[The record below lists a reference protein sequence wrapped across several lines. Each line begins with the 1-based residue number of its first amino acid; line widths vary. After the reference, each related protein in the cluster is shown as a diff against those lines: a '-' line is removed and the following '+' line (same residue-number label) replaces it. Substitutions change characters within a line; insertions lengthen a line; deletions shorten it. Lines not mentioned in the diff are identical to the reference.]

1 MTDNEHNIMNDDIV
15 DDTPRVALDRP
26 STSRPGSTS
35 NGAPSKVVQP
45 KPQALAKGA
54 SVSSI
59 LVSPRQKGNPI
70 LNNVRSVGWEYS
82 DIPADFVL
90 GATTCA
96 LFLSLKYHRIH
107 PEYIYSRIKA
117 LGGRYG
123 LRILL
128 VLVDIDNHESPLKEL
143 SKTSLINNVT
153 VILCWSSAEGGRYL
167 ELYKNYE
174 HAAPT
179 SIKGVQSTTY
189 SDQLVDFVTEPRG
202 INKTDAVNLV
212 SNFGSIRT
220 AINARPEE
228 IALIPGWGEKKVQRW
243 CSAVREPFRARR
255 AGRRGLLAEDSMG
268 TPALSREA
276 TRVDEDVTPALSRD
290 ASRAE
295 TDRDAAVAARLGITE
310 PLPFPPAAAATG
322 NGASDAEKRPDTR
335 LADDFQAEEPGE
347 DEEEAFAEML
357 ATESR
362 MSKHGQNVSSTTKS
376 NPKEQPANHIATGS
390 SANKRKNADDD
401 LSEGVMAALSKLR
414 KT

>member
-1 MTDNEHNIMNDDIV
+1 MDDDIV
-15 DDTPRVALDRP
+15 DDASLAALDRP
-26 STSRPGSTS
+26 PTSRPAPPSAGAS
-35 NGAPSKVVQP
+35 NGASSKVVQP

-54 SVSSI
+54 SVSAI

-90 GATTCA
+90 GTTTCA

-117 LGGRYG
+117 LGGRYA

-128 VLVDIDNHESPLKEL
+128 VLVDIENHEGPLKEL

-179 SIKGVQSTTY
+179 NIKGTQSTTY

-202 INKTDAVNLV
+202 INKTDAVSLV

-220 AINARPEE
+220 AMNARPEE
-228 IALIPGWGEKKVQRW
+228 IALIAGWGEKKVQRW
-243 CSAVREPFRARR
+243 CTAVREPFRSRR
-255 AGRRGLLAEDSMG
+255 AGKRGLMTEDSIA
-268 TPALSREA
+268 TPALSQEP
-276 TRVDEDVTPALSRD
+276 TRAGENDTPALSRD
-290 ASRAE
+290 ASRRE
-295 TDRDAAVAARLGITE
+295 PDQDAAVAAQLGITE
-310 PLPFPPAAAATG
+310 PLPVPSIAQTTKTGAT
-322 NGASDAEKRPDTR
+322 DAERRPDTR
-335 LADDFQAEEPGE
+335 LADDYRPRELGA
-347 DEEEAFAEML
+347 DEEEVFAKMS
-357 ATESR
+357 AIESR
-362 MSKHGQNVSSTTKS
+362 TVKPSH
-376 NPKEQPANHIATGS
+376 ATNGE
-390 SANKRKNADDD
+390 SAKKRKNADDD
-401 LSEGVMAALSKLR
+401 LSEGVMAALSRLR

>member
-1 MTDNEHNIMNDDIV
+1 MNDDIV
-15 DDTPRVALDRP
+15 DDTPRAAFDQP
-26 STSRPGSTS
+26 PTSRSAPPS

-54 SVSSI
+54 SVSAI

-82 DIPADFVL
+82 DIPADFIL

-117 LGGRYG
+117 LGNRYG

-179 SIKGVQSTTY
+179 SIKGIQSTTY

-255 AGRRGLLAEDSMG
+255 AGRRGLMAEDSMG
-268 TPALSREA
+268 TPALSREP
-276 TRVDEDVTPALSRD
+276 TRAGEDATPALSRD

-310 PLPFPPAAAATG
+310 PLPFPSAPETTS
-322 NGASDAEKRPDTR
+322 NGTTDAEKRPDKR
-335 LADDFQAEEPGE
+335 IADDYQAEEPGA
-347 DEEEAFAEML
+347 DEEEAFAEMM
-357 ATESR
+357 ATEAR
-362 MSKHGQNVSSTTKS
+362 MSKPKQTTDPTTNTTNTNQPSNNVISTNTAS
-376 NPKEQPANHIATGS
+376 
-390 SANKRKNADDD
+390 KRKNADDD